1 MAPSTRPDDK
11 AKTGGKILAEKKTP
25 AYDLRLQ
32 TDEMQ
37 DRLLAFITVVDADNT
52 LSPSELID
60 LLAQNGIKENLDLEE
75 IDKFCS
81 NAAMGINQ
89 EDVLLAKGVEPCA
102 GRDGWLELT
111 VRTSDSEVDIS
122 GDEKGNVDMRTRYAF
137 ANVEIGQHVGII
149 HPPEYGEPGVT
160 VNGLPIPATKGAEL
174 EVKAGEGVE
183 IDSAGNCAIATKAGL
198 VVFDG
203 CVLSVTEEFLVSGDV
218 DLSIGNIDFN
228 GFVEVR
234 GDVLDDF
241 NIRARKGIRVTGSV
255 GACRLESEGPVEVG
269 GMNGLGSGLI
279 RCRGDLRA
287 GYLNQVQVE
296 CWGNVV
302 VSREIRNSS
311 IKSTRA
317 ILVESGVITGGDAVA
332 LDGIEAKRFG
342 AVSGSRTLLTAG
354 VYFPEADCLQE
365 LRNKQ
370 TSYNEQ
376 IQTIAAALGPLTERP
391 NLPKALQEVTDL
403 RIRLLTE
410 RKTKLENENI
420 TIGAE
425 LASYQVDEHPSAN
438 PKINVLG
445 TLMEGVV
452 IHLGEA
458 VKEIKLEYNGPISI
472 IENSEAGGVRFIEHS
487 PLQVNATEIAKKVVA
502 DEEEGD

>member
-1 MAPSTRPDDK
+1 MVSSTQLDDK
-11 AKTGGKILAEKKTP
+11 AKTGGKILVEKKTP

-37 DRLLAFITVVDADNT
+37 DRLLAFITVVDTDNT
-52 LSPSELID
+52 ISPSELIE

-75 IDKFCS
+75 IAKFCS
-81 NAAMGINQ
+81 NAAMGSNQ
-89 EDVLLAKGVEPCA
+89 EDVLLATGVEPVA

-111 VRTSDSEVDIS
+111 VRTSDNEVDFLE
-122 GDEKGNVDMRTRYAF
+122 DEKGHVDMRTRHTF
-137 ANVEIGQHVGII
+137 TNVEIGQQIGII

-174 EVKAGEGVE
+174 EVKAGDGVE
-183 IDSAGNCAIATKAGL
+183 LDSAGNCAIATKAGL

-255 GACRLESEGPVEVG
+255 GACCLESGGPVEIG

-287 GYLNQVQVE
+287 AYLNQVQVE
-296 CWGNVV
+296 CWGNVM
-302 VSREIRNSS
+302 VSCEIRNCG

-317 ILVESGVITGGDAVA
+317 ILVEGGVITGG
-332 LDGIEAKRFG
+332 RP
-342 AVSGSRTLLTAG
+342 SRWT
-354 VYFPEADCLQE
+354 V
-365 LRNKQ
+365 
-370 TSYNEQ
+370 
-376 IQTIAAALGPLTERP
+376 
-391 NLPKALQEVTDL
+391 
-403 RIRLLTE
+403 
-410 RKTKLENENI
+410 
-420 TIGAE
+420 
-425 LASYQVDEHPSAN
+425 
-438 PKINVLG
+438 
-445 TLMEGVV
+445 
-452 IHLGEA
+452 
-458 VKEIKLEYNGPISI
+458 
-472 IENSEAGGVRFIEHS
+472 
-487 PLQVNATEIAKKVVA
+487 
-502 DEEEGD
+502 